1 MPRERRVDRIFIDM
15 TGPTTPTRFGEFTF
29 DPSSGDL
36 VGPEQTVRLAPQ
48 VAATLQLLLSRAGDL
63 VGRADFHETLW
74 PDTNVEFDQ
83 GLNFCIRQLRQ
94 ALSDDADRP
103 QYIETLPRRGYRF
116 IAPLNDD
123 VAEPSSLSATTTYN
137 PRRRSTIFGIG
148 AAIAT
153 VGVMLLSLPGV
164 DRSLTT
170 VPKAPGLA
178 VLRFDLVPADSALE
192 PYQANVVE
200 QLVTSLTR
208 DAPHELAVMGPSFT
222 ARFPGMQTS
231 PDSIRAALGAAYVL
245 SGALRRTP
253 VGTRVFA
260 QLIRTVDRKH
270 LFATVLVD
278 STSSPSRVIAIADSV
293 SRGVRNIVTRDVR

>member
-1 MPRERRVDRIFIDM
+1 M
-15 TGPTTPTRFGEFTF
+15 TGPVAPIRFGDFVF

-36 VGPEQTVRLAPQ
+36 VGPGETVRLAPQ

-63 VGRADFHETLW
+63 VGRTEFHEKLW

-103 QYIETLPRRGYRF
+103 RYIETLPRRGYRF
-116 IAPLNDD
+116 IAPLNSD
-123 VAEPSSLSATTTYN
+123 VAEPSSLPDTVEATYDAKR
-137 PRRRSTIFGIG
+137 PSPIRWIGAVIVVVGVLVLSWPGIDRSPGIG
-148 AAIAT
+148 SNA
-153 VGVMLLSLPGV
+153 G
-164 DRSLTT
+164 
-170 VPKAPGLA
+170 GLA
-178 VLRFDLVPADSALE
+178 VLPFDLNPADPSLE
-192 PYQANVVE
+192 AYQANVVE

-208 DAPHELAVMGPSFT
+208 DAPREFAVMGPSFT

-231 PDSIRAALGAAYVL
+231 PDSIRAVLGAAYVL

-253 VGTRVFA
+253 TGTRVFA

-270 LFATVLVD
+270 VFAAVLVD
-278 STSSPSRVIAIADSV
+278 STNSQSRMIAIADSV
-293 SRGVRNIVTRDVR
+293 SRGVRNIVLRDARTR

>member
-1 MPRERRVDRIFIDM
+1 M
-15 TGPTTPTRFGEFTF
+15 TGPTAPIRFGEFTF
-29 DPSSGDL
+29 DPSTGDL
-36 VGPEQTVRLAPQ
+36 VGPDETVRLAPQ

-63 VGRADFHETLW
+63 VGRAEFHEKLW
-74 PDTNVEFDQ
+74 PDTTVEFDQ

-116 IAPLNDD
+116 IARLNAE
-123 VAEPSSLSATTTYN
+123 VVEPSSPSATATYN
-137 PRRRSTIFGIG
+137 PRRRATPVRI
-148 AAIAT
+148 AVAIAVV
-153 VGVMLLSLPGV
+153 VGVAVLSLPGA
-164 DRSLTT
+164 DRSPTIA
-170 VPKAPGLA
+170 PKAPGLA
-178 VLRFDLVPADSALE
+178 VLRFDLGPADSALE

-208 DAPHELAVMGPSFT
+208 DAPRQLAVMGPSFT

-231 PDSIRAALGAAYVL
+231 PDSIRAALGADYIL

-253 VGTRVFA
+253 TGTRVFA

-270 LFATVLVD
+270 LFAAVLFD
-278 STSSPSRVIAIADSV
+278 STNAPSRLIAIADSV